1 MEKLKGT
8 DKFLLLYDLSKLNQ
22 EDVNNSGSYVMSNG
36 IERVIAS
43 QESQAMVR
51 PIHYSSYQTS
61 DKLPRLFMVTFQKG
75 KKENALMW

>member
-1 MEKLKGT
+1 MEKLRGT

-22 EDVNNSGSYVMSNG
+22 EDVNNSGRYVMSNG

-51 PIHYSSYQTS
+51 LIHYSSAQTS
-61 DKLPRLFMVTFQKG
+61 AKLPRLFMIIFQKE
-75 KKENALMW
+75 KKENAVMW